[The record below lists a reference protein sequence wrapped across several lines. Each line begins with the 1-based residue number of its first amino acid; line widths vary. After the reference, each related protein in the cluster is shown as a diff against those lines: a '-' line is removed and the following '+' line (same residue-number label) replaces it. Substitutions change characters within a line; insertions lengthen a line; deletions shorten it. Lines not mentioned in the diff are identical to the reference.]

1 MNVMQKLLFLF
12 NFEGLI
18 QNWMINMREFRDEYS
33 MPLREY
39 YCASYLAL
47 LVICASPA
55 FGEDEAA
62 AGGGENASNP
72 LASVTNTD
80 VRLQYLDLTDD
91 RGRVND
97 LFVDGAFMVNPKLK
111 IKYELHY
118 WETNV
123 TGTSQSGLETAVLKA
138 IYFPKQG
145 VLDSGTKYKVAIGL
159 DLIVDFGNHDKG
171 IGMGADQLA
180 PFVGIALSMPSGLTL
195 IPLTQQFLS
204 ISGEDVNITAA
215 RLIALQPLAKQR
227 WLKADLI
234 VPYDWETDTIPAQAE
249 LQYGV
254 NVNQQ
259 VALYVDGMVG
269 IGHDRIF
276 DWGVGVGLRIKY

>member
-1 MNVMQKLLFLF
+1 MEVMRKLRFDIFLQ
-12 NFEGLI
+12 GLI
-18 QNWMINMREFRDEYS
+18 QIWTFYVREFRDAIS

-39 YCASYLAL
+39 YYALYLVL

-55 FGEDEAA
+55 FGQEEEA

-80 VRLQYLDLTDD
+80 LRLQYLDLTGDL
-91 RGRVND
+91 GRVND
-97 LFVDGAFMVNPKLK
+97 FFVDGAFMVNPKLK

-123 TGTSQSGLETAVLKA
+123 TGTSQSGLETAVLKT

-145 VLDSGTKYKVAIGL
+145 ALDNGTKYKVAIGL
-159 DLIVDFGNHDKG
+159 DVIVDFGNHDKG
-171 IGMGADQLA
+171 IGLGADQLA
-180 PFVGIALSMPSGLTL
+180 PFAGIALSMQSGLTL
-195 IPLTQQFLS
+195 IPLVQQFLS
-204 ISGEDVNITAA
+204 VSGEDVNITAA
-215 RLIALQPLAKQR
+215 RVIALQPLAKQR
-227 WLKADLI
+227 WLKADVI
-234 VPYDWETDTIPAQAE
+234 VPYDWETDTVPAQAE

-259 VALYVDGMVG
+259 VALYVDGLVG
-269 IGHDRIF
+269 LGHDRLF
-276 DWGVGVGLRIKY
+276 EWGIGVGLRIKY

>member
-1 MNVMQKLLFLF
+1 MRKLLFDILLP
-12 NFEGLI
+12 GLI
-18 QNWMINMREFRDEYS
+18 QIWTFNMSEFRAEIS
-33 MPLREY
+33 MPLRKHNY
-39 YCASYLAL
+39 ALYLAL

-55 FGEDEAA
+55 FGQEETA
-62 AGGGENASNP
+62 AGGGENASKP

-80 VRLQYLDLTDD
+80 LRFQYLDLTDD

-97 LFVDGAFMVNPKLK
+97 LFVDGAFMINPKLK

-123 TGTSQSGLETAVLKA
+123 TGTSRSGLETAVLKA

-145 VLDSGTKYKVAIGL
+145 ILDSGTKYKVAIGL
-159 DLIVDFGNHDKG
+159 DVIVDFGNHDKG
-171 IGMGADQLA
+171 IGLGADQLA
-180 PFVGIALSMPSGLTL
+180 PFVGVALSMPSGLTL

-204 ISGEDVNITAA
+204 VSGEDVNITAA

-234 VPYDWETDTIPAQAE
+234 VPYDWETSTIPAQAE

-259 VALYVDGMVG
+259 VALYVDGLVG
-269 IGHDRIF
+269 LGHDRIF

>member
-1 MNVMQKLLFLF
+1 
-12 NFEGLI
+12 
-18 QNWMINMREFRDEYS
+18 MRKIKKEISVVLRDYRRA
-33 MPLREY
+33 L
-39 YCASYLAL
+39 CLAL

-55 FGEDEAA
+55 IGQEEELADLDGPER

-80 VRLQYLDLTDD
+80 LRFKYLDLKDD

-97 LFVDGAFMVNPKLK
+97 FFVDGAFMLNPKLK
-111 IKYELHY
+111 VKYELHY

-123 TGTSQSGLETAVLKA
+123 TGSSQSGLETAILKA

-159 DLIVDFGNHDKG
+159 DVIVDFGNHDKG
-171 IGMGADQLA
+171 IGLGADQLA
-180 PFVGIALSMPSGLTL
+180 PFVGVALSMPSGLTL

-204 ISGEDVNITAA
+204 VSGEDVNITAA

-234 VPYDWETDTIPAQAE
+234 VPYDWETSTIPAQAE

-259 VALYVDGMVG
+259 VALYVDGLVG
-269 IGHDRIF
+269 LGHDRIF
-276 DWGVGVGLRIKY
+276 DWGVGLGLRIKY

>member
-1 MNVMQKLLFLF
+1 
-12 NFEGLI
+12 
-18 QNWMINMREFRDEYS
+18 MREFKGEISVVLRDCRRV
-33 MPLREY
+33 L
-39 YCASYLAL
+39 CLAL
-47 LVICASPA
+47 LVMCASLA
-55 FGEDEAA
+55 IGQEEEA

-80 VRLQYLDLTDD
+80 LRLKYLDLTNDL
-91 RGRVND
+91 GRVND

-123 TGTSQSGLETAVLKA
+123 TGTSQSGLETAVLKT

-145 VLDSGTKYKVAIGL
+145 VLDNGTKYKVAIGL

-171 IGMGADQLA
+171 IGLGADQVG

-204 ISGEDVNITAA
+204 VSGEDVNITAA
-215 RLIALQPLAKQR
+215 RVIALQPLPRQM
-227 WLKADLI
+227 WLKADVI

-249 LQYGV
+249 LQFGV

-259 VALYVDGMVG
+259 VALYVDGLVG
-269 IGHDRIF
+269 LGQDRIF
-276 DWGVGVGLRIKY
+276 DWGIGVGLRIKY

>member
-1 MNVMQKLLFLF
+1 MRKLLFDL
-12 NFEGLI
+12 NLQGLI
-18 QNWMINMREFRDEYS
+18 QIGTFNMREFGDEIS

-39 YCASYLAL
+39 YYPFYLAL

-55 FGEDEAA
+55 FGQEEEA

-80 VRLQYLDLTDD
+80 LRFQYLDLADD

-97 LFVDGAFMVNPKLK
+97 FFVDGAFMVNPKLK

-123 TGTSQSGLETAVLKA
+123 TGTSQSGLETAVLKT

-145 VLDSGTKYKVAIGL
+145 LLDNGTKYKVAIGL
-159 DLIVDFGNHDKG
+159 DLIVDFDNQDKG
-171 IGMGADQLA
+171 IGMGANQVG
-180 PFVGIALSMPSGLTL
+180 PFAGIALSMPSGLTL
-195 IPLTQQFLS
+195 IPLVQQFLS
-204 ISGEDVNITAA
+204 VSGEDVNITAA
-215 RLIALQPLAKQR
+215 RVIALQPLAKQR
-227 WLKADLI
+227 WLKADVI
-234 VPYDWETDTIPAQAE
+234 IPYDWEPDTIPAQAE
-249 LQYGV
+249 LQFGV

-259 VALYVDGMVG
+259 VALYVDGLVG
-269 IGHDRIF
+269 VGHDRIF
-276 DWGVGVGLRIKY
+276 DWGVGVGLRVKY

>member
-1 MNVMQKLLFLF
+1 
-12 NFEGLI
+12 
-18 QNWMINMREFRDEYS
+18 MREFKEEILVVLRDCRRA
-33 MPLREY
+33 L
-39 YCASYLAL
+39 CLAL

-55 FGEDEAA
+55 FGQEEGA

-80 VRLQYLDLTDD
+80 LRLQYLDLADGL
-91 RGRVND
+91 GRVND
-97 LFVDGAFMVNPKLK
+97 LFVDGAFMINPKLK

-123 TGTSQSGLETAVLKA
+123 TGFSESGFESAVVKV
-138 IYFPKQG
+138 IYFPREG
-145 VLDSGTKYKVAIGL
+145 ILDNGIKYRVAVGL
-159 DLIVDFGNHDKG
+159 DLIADFDNLDKG
-171 IGMGADQLA
+171 IGMGADQIA
-180 PFVGIALSMPSGLTL
+180 PFAGIALALPSGMTV
-195 IPLTQQFLS
+195 IPLVQQFLS
-204 ISGEDVNITAA
+204 VSGEDVNITAA

-234 VPYDWETDTIPAQAE
+234 IPYDWETSTIPAQAE

-259 VALYVDGMVG
+259 IALYVDGLVG
-269 IGHDRIF
+269 VGHDRIF
-276 DWGVGVGLRIKY
+276 DWGVGVGLRFKY

>member
-1 MNVMQKLLFLF
+1 
-12 NFEGLI
+12 
-18 QNWMINMREFRDEYS
+18 MRELRDQIP
-33 MPLREY
+33 MPLRKY
-39 YCASYLAL
+39 HYALYLAL
-47 LVICASPA
+47 LAICASPA
-55 FGEDEAA
+55 FGQEEAA

-80 VRLQYLDLTDD
+80 LRFKYLDLKDD

-97 LFVDGAFMVNPKLK
+97 FFVDGAFMLNPKLK
-111 IKYELHY
+111 VKYELHY

-123 TGTSQSGLETAVLKA
+123 TGSSQSGLETAILKA

-145 VLDSGTKYKVAIGL
+145 ILDSGTKYKIAVGL
-159 DLIVDFGNHDKG
+159 DVIVDFGNHDKG
-171 IGMGADQLA
+171 IGLGANQLA
-180 PFVGIALSMPSGLTL
+180 PFVGVALSMPSGLTL

-204 ISGEDVNITAA
+204 VSGEDVNITAA
-215 RLIALQPLAKQR
+215 RLIALQPLARQR

-234 VPYDWETDTIPAQAE
+234 VPYDWETSTIPAQAE

-259 VALYVDGMVG
+259 VAFYVDGLVG
-269 IGHDRIF
+269 LGHDRIF
-276 DWGVGVGLRIKY
+276 DWGVGVGLRVKY